1 MCLCEAVKSCV
12 VQVRFRGTS
21 RSCAGQA
28 ALQRRQKRRCSQ
40 QPAPA
45 HDPAKYVT
53 LTFHLWAF
61 NCICNIFGGISLD
74 FCCICQIL
82 VISVQFSIAQFT
94 LWLLW

>member
-45 HDPAKYVT
+45 HDSAK
-53 LTFHLWAF
+53 
-61 NCICNIFGGISLD
+61 
-74 FCCICQIL
+74 
-82 VISVQFSIAQFT
+82 
-94 LWLLW
+94 